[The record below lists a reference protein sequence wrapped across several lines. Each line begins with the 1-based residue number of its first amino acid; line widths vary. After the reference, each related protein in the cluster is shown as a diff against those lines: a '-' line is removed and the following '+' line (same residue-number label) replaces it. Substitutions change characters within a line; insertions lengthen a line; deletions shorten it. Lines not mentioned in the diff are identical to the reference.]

1 MSSFAGVR
9 LPSRAVKWPRYARR
23 ERGTRPMFKPG
34 YRYTKAGVMPEDLA
48 AQAMCRE
55 LLDAAEVSPLHQTHD
70 GWLSGIQHAPVLH
83 AAGSE

>member
-1 MSSFAGVR
+1 M
-9 LPSRAVKWPRYARR
+9 L
-23 ERGTRPMFKPG
+23 KPG

-55 LLDAAEVSPLHQTHD
+55 LFGVAEVSPLHQTHD
-70 GWLSGIQHAPVLH
+70 GWLNGIQHAPVAH